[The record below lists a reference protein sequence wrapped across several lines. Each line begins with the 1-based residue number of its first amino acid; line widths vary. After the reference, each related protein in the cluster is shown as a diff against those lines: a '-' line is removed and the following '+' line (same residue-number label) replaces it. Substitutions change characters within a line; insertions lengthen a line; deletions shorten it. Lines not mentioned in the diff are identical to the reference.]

1 VRRATVTGCSRPV
14 GCPEKAPLVR
24 LIGLKG
30 LALNVEDLDLEQRR
44 APVRSKGG
52 DVEFVL
58 LGHRD
63 CASRH
68 VDPVDGWLS

>member
-1 VRRATVTGCSRPV
+1 V
-14 GCPEKAPLVR
+14 GCPKKAPLVR

-30 LALNVEDLDLEQRR
+30 FALNVEDLDLEQRR

-58 LGHRD
+58 LGHRNR
-63 CASRH
+63 ASWH
-68 VDPVDGWLS
+68 MDPSMGG